1 MIAMFRSALV
11 IARRDY
17 VASVWSRSFILFL
30 LGPLLPLV
38 AGGFIGSLGA
48 EADAL
53 VARRTVALLLPADDA
68 RMLIEARARLVRRL
82 GDNALP
88 GLSAER
94 PKGDPLAQATTLLM
108 AGERRLTA
116 VMTGTLAEPLLHGPK
131 RALGGSGGDVGLI
144 LDEARRAQLLADA
157 GQDLPVPSMIRQ
169 HVVERATGQQASA
182 RILTA
187 RVGQLILMML
197 TMILAGMLLSNLIEE
212 KSNKVIEIL
221 AAAVPVQ
228 AIFVGKLIGMLAM
241 SLTGIAVWG
250 GVAGIAAVTLLPPGG
265 LAAPAVGWA
274 MFVVLGVG
282 YFIACYLLLGAVF
295 LGIGAHA
302 ASVRQVQTLSMPVTM
317 AQLGVVGLATTVVAR
332 PDSGIAQFAMI
343 FPWSSPFAMLA
354 RAAQSAELWPHVLAI
369 GWQAL
374 WVALIVRIAAAQF
387 RRSVLKS
394 GGPRRQWRKTRLKPD
409 AV

>member
-1 MIAMFRSALV
+1 MIAMLRAAFV

-17 VASVWSRSFILFL
+17 IASVWSRSFVLFL

-53 VARRTVALLLPADDA
+53 VARRTVAVMLPADDA
-68 RMLIEARARLVRRL
+68 RLLVESRARLARRL
-82 GDNALP
+82 GDGALP
-88 GLSAER
+88 GLVTE
-94 PKGDPLAQATTLLM
+94 PPGGDPAALLTT
-108 AGERRLTA
+108 GDRRLTA
-116 VMTGTLAEPLLHGPK
+116 VMTGSLARPTLYGTK
-131 RALGGSGGDVGLI
+131 GALAGIGGDVGLMI
-144 LDEARRAQLLADA
+144 DDARRARILASA
-157 GQDLPVPSMIRQ
+157 GQEPPAPVVMEQR
-169 HVVERATGQQASA
+169 VVKRATGQQASA

-212 KSNKVIEIL
+212 KSNKVIEVL
-221 AAAVPVQ
+221 TAAVPVQ
-228 AIFVGKLIGMLAM
+228 AIFVGKLAGMLAM

-250 GVAGIAAVTLLPPGG
+250 GVAGIAAFALLPPGG

-274 MFVVLGVG
+274 MFVALGVA

-302 ASVRQVQTLSMPVTM
+302 SSVRQVQTLSMPVTM
-317 AQLGVVGLATTVVAR
+317 GQLGVVGLATTVVAR
-332 PDSGIAQFAMI
+332 PDSGVAQFATI

-354 RAAQSAELWPHVLAI
+354 RAAQSPDLWPHVLAI

-394 GGPRRQWRKTRLKPD
+394 GGPRRRWFRAKLKPD
-409 AV
+409 AA